1 MFKPESEMTY
11 LCGEMIVPRFGEYK
25 YIHEVG
31 SKPEV
36 ILYWI
41 RDSTAI

>member
-1 MFKPESEMTY
+1 MIE
-11 LCGEMIVPRFGEYK
+11 LCGDMIVPQFGEYK

-36 ILYWI
+36 ILY
-41 RDSTAI
+41 